1 MQDGG
6 EDEDDDYATVSEED
20 ISDEDAEMKDLWLFS
35 I

>member
-20 ISDEDAEMKDLWLFS
+20 ISGDEDAEMKD
-35 I
+35 